1 MLSVPDSWATSLS
14 VGTAMA
20 ATLGCGLQRAVLF
33 ALLFALAS
41 CRKLS
46 EPEALTH
53 VRRPDQ
59 SIVLSGPSAV
69 YVRAE
74 PATPARPENSR
85 TLVARVSFDER
96 HVAKLG
102 PPVQGRV
109 AGINVV
115 TGDQVKAGAV
125 LLTLHAPEMASV
137 QTQIAQART
146 VRLLAERAAARA
158 EILVRDGAGREAE
171 LQQAQAAL
179 DQAKNEENR
188 AVAALDAIGGA
199 HGSSE
204 YALRTPIAGTVVER
218 NVSVGT
224 QVHADQDQPLVVVAD
239 ISTVWVLAD
248 VYEQD
253 LSRVHVGDAA
263 TIYVLAYPDRTFD
276 GQIAYVSDVVD
287 PLTRS
292 SRARIELANPDL
304 ALRPGMFARVEVLA
318 SAIGSAE
325 LPTSALL
332 ARRDQF
338 FVFVRNSDGS
348 YIQREVKIGEQRGQ
362 HTTILGGVRAGDMV
376 VTEGAILLD
385 AKANEAL

>member
-1 MLSVPDSWATSLS
+1 MPSVPGSQ
-14 VGTAMA
+14 GRKTAA
-20 ATLGCGLQRAVLF
+20 ATTASALDRSLRLAAVG
-33 ALLFALAS
+33 ALLFATAS
-41 CRKLS
+41 CRKAS
-46 EPEALTH
+46 PPQALTH

-74 PATPARPENSR
+74 PAAPARPESSR

-102 PPVQGRV
+102 PPVPGRV
-109 AGINVV
+109 DRVNVV
-115 TGDQVKAGAV
+115 TGDQVKAGTI
-125 LLTLHAPEMASV
+125 LLTLRAPDIASA

-146 VRLLAERAAARA
+146 ARLLAERAAARA
-158 EILVRDGAGREAE
+158 EVLVRDGAGREAE

-179 DQAKNEENR
+179 DQARNEENR
-188 AVAALDAIGGA
+188 AVASLSAIGGA
-199 HGSSE
+199 QGSSE
-204 YALRTPIAGTVVER
+204 YALRSPISGTVVER
-218 NVSVGT
+218 HVSVGT

-263 TIYVLAYPDRTFD
+263 TIFVLAYPDRAFEGKIT
-276 GQIAYVSDVVD
+276 QLSEVVD
-287 PLTRS
+287 PLTRA
-292 SRARIELANPDL
+292 SRARVELENQDL
-304 ALRPGMFARVEVLA
+304 ALRPGMFARVEVRAGAL
-318 SAIGSAE
+318 GSAE
-325 LPTSALL
+325 VPTSALL

-338 FVFVRNSDGS
+338 FVFVRNADGS
-348 YIQREVKIGEQRGQ
+348 YVEREVKIGEQRGQ
-362 HTTILGGVRAGDMV
+362 HTAILAGVKAGDMV

>member
-1 MLSVPDSWATSLS
+1 V
-14 VGTAMA
+14 
-20 ATLGCGLQRAVLF
+20 GCGLQRAVFF
-33 ALLFALAS
+33 ALLFALLS
-41 CRKLS
+41 CKRPS

-74 PATPARPENSR
+74 PAASARPENSR

-102 PPVQGRV
+102 PPVQGRIATV
-109 AGINVV
+109 NVV

-125 LLTLHAPEMASV
+125 LLTLYAPEMASV

-146 VRLLAERAAARA
+146 ARLLAERAAARA

-188 AVAALDAIGGA
+188 AVSALNAIGGA
-199 HGSSE
+199 HGSNE
-204 YALRTPIAGTVVER
+204 YALRSPIAGTVVER
-218 NVSVGT
+218 NASVGT

-263 TIYVLAYPDRTFD
+263 TVYVLAYPDRTFD
-276 GQIAYVSDVVD
+276 AKITYVSDVVD
-287 PLTRS
+287 ALTRS
-292 SRARIELANPDL
+292 SRARMELPNPDL
-304 ALRPGMFARVEVLA
+304 ALRPGMFARAEVRA
-318 SAIGSAE
+318 SATGNAE

-338 FVFVRNSDGS
+338 FVFVRNPDGS
-348 YIQREVKIGEQRGQ
+348 YVQREVKIGEQRGQ
-362 HTTILGGVRAGDMV
+362 HTTILAGVKAGDMV